1 MCFLLER
8 DDGGGVCLHAGMQ
21 LRRSSVKGDRPLCP
35 VEGKHAVHRH
45 GSYARHKA
53 PTGTEKEAVERFLCV
68 PCRRTMSVL
77 DDDRLPYR
85 TVCMKQLER
94 WLDWQFS
101 GGPEPPA
108 MKEVERGCLQRAVAC
123 FVRNSPSLIEAL
135 GQIVKHVRADAGSL
149 WRALRRLGDLGKTL
163 REWQAKIKLPTASG
177 QKRRGL
183 SLLGAYVCL
192 APWSLW
198 SVGAGG

>member
-1 MCFLLER
+1 M
-8 DDGGGVCLHAGMQ
+8 HAGMQ

-35 VEGKHAVHRH
+35 VEGQHAVHRH
-45 GSYARHKA
+45 GSYPRHKE

-85 TVCMKQLER
+85 TVRVQQLER
-94 WLDWQFS
+94 WMDWRFNGEPQ
-101 GGPEPPA
+101 PPA
-108 MKEVERGCLQRAVAC
+108 VEEVERGCLQRAVAC

-149 WRALRRLGDLGKTL
+149 WRALHRLGDLRKTL
-163 REWQAKIKLPTASG
+163 RELQTKIKLPASG
-177 QKRRGL
+177 QKRRGF

-192 APWSLW
+192 APWPISA
-198 SVGAGG
+198 VRAGG

>member
-1 MCFLLER
+1 
-8 DDGGGVCLHAGMQ
+8 MQ
-21 LRRSSVKGDRPLCP
+21 IRRSSMRGDRPLCP
-35 VEGKHAVHRH
+35 VDGGHRVHVH
-45 GSYARHKA
+45 GSYSRNRE
-53 PTGTEKEAVERFLCV
+53 PEGEEKEAVPRFLCV
-68 PCRRTMSVL
+68 PCGRTVSVL
-77 DDDRLPYR
+77 DDERLPYR
-85 TVCMKQLER
+85 TVRVERLKR

-101 GGPEPPA
+101 GGPAPPA
-108 MKEVERGCLQRAVAC
+108 MKEVERGCMERAVRC

-163 REWQAKIKLPTASG
+163 REWQAKIKLPTEAG

-192 APWSLW
+192 APWPMW
-198 SVGAGG
+198 AVGVGG